1 MTLDA
6 PVPEPP
12 RGPVFLAALGGAAS
26 RPPIWLLTWLVPFLL
41 ALVVS
46 AAWFGWF
53 SGVSAHRLAPGAG
66 MAGWSEVFRTDHGS
80 ALSALRART
89 ADGTAVLGLLAMLFG
104 VFAAGGWL
112 QVFLERTS
120 GHSVRR
126 FLWGGS
132 RYFWRFARVSILT
145 LLVLAA
151 VSWMWFG
158 WPWKTLV
165 LDVLVGIEDGDL
177 EALTSGRTA
186 VGVGWL
192 QDGGY
197 ALSFA
202 GVMLW
207 ADYTRTRL
215 ALLDTRSALVAGLG
229 TLGLL
234 LRHPVRVL
242 RPIALL
248 FVLEVLVLKGA
259 GALAGPLSRGL
270 DEGSTWHDVAL
281 LFLVGQL
288 ALLARSI
295 LHGAHY
301 HAAISV
307 SRDLVPPLPRPDP
320 WAHRVGGPG
329 GPQYP
334 IDSSDEYGVSL

>member
-1 MTLDA
+1 MMLEVPA
-6 PVPEPP
+6 PERP
-12 RGPVFLAALGGAAS
+12 RGPVFLAALGGAVS
-26 RPPIWLLTWLVPFLL
+26 RAPIWLLAWLVPCLL
-41 ALVVS
+41 ALVAS
-46 AAWFGWF
+46 GAWIGWF
-53 SGVSAHRLAPGAG
+53 SSAAAHRLAPGEA
-66 MAGWSEVFRTDHGS
+66 MAGLGDAFRFDHGQEL
-80 ALSALRART
+80 AVLRART
-89 ADGTAVLGLLAMLFG
+89 ADGTAVLGLLTMLFG

-132 RYFWRFARVSILT
+132 RYFWRFARVWILT
-145 LLVLAA
+145 LAVLAFI
-151 VSWMWFG
+151 SWLWFG

-165 LDVLVGIEDGDL
+165 LDVLFGLKGGDL
-177 EALTSGRTA
+177 EELTSGRTA

-202 GVMLW
+202 LTMVW

-215 ALLDTRSALVAGLG
+215 ALLDTRSSLIAGLG

-234 LRHPVRVL
+234 LRHPLRVI

-248 FVLEVLVLKGA
+248 FALEVLLLKGA
-259 GALAGPLSRGL
+259 AALAGPLNRGL
-270 DEGSTWHDVAL
+270 DASSTWHDVAL
-281 LFLVGQL
+281 LFLVGEL
-288 ALLARSI
+288 ALIGRAI
-295 LHGAHY
+295 VHGAGY
-301 HAAISV
+301 HAAVSV